1 VHGSSDTHTCTHAW
15 PKPPLPLPL
24 LQAAKGRAAEG
35 RLDPQ
40 EVEQL
45 EVLWEKTRLQL
56 VFAAS

>member
-1 VHGSSDTHTCTHAW
+1 MTHTCTHAW
-15 PKPPLPLPL
+15 HPHFHHPLPLPL
-24 LQAAKGRAAEG
+24 APLQAAKSRAAEG
-35 RLDPQ
+35 RLDPR